1 MVSLLQI
8 YFDEKQA
15 GIKRENEVIVL
26 KNIQITVNG
35 TEYSLLVNEKSSL
48 ADFLR
53 KDLNLIGT
61 KIACNKG
68 HCGSCNVLVD
78 GKLVKSCA
86 LPIIKADGKDV
97 LTIEG
102 LAGPDGLHPIQQAFI
117 EAGAVQ
123 CGYCTPGMILTAKA
137 LLDRNPDPTEPE
149 IKKAISGN
157 LCRCTGYVKIVEAIQ
172 SAAKLLRTAERSE
185 Q

>member
-1 MVSLLQI
+1 M
-8 YFDEKQA
+8 
-15 GIKRENEVIVL
+15 

-35 TEYSLLVNEKSSL
+35 TEYSLLVNEKRSL

-61 KIACNKG
+61 KIACNSG

-78 GKLVKSCA
+78 GKLVKSCI
-86 LPIIKADGKDV
+86 LPVVKAEGKEI

-102 LAGPDGLHPIQQAFI
+102 LAGPEGLHPIQQAFI
-117 EAGAVQ
+117 DAGAVQ

-137 LLDRNPDPTEPE
+137 LLDRNPDPTEEE
-149 IKKAISGN
+149 IKKALSGN
-157 LCRCTGYVKIVEAIQ
+157 LCRCTGYIKIVEAIQ
-172 SAAKLLRTAERSE
+172 LSAKLLHTAERSE

>member
-1 MVSLLQI
+1 L
-8 YFDEKQA
+8 
-15 GIKRENEVIVL
+15 VL

-35 TEYSLLVNEKSSL
+35 TEYSLLVNEKRSL

-61 KIACNKG
+61 KIACNSG

-78 GKLVKSCA
+78 GKLVKSCT
-86 LPIIKADGKDV
+86 LPAVKADGKHV

-102 LAGPDGLHPIQQAFI
+102 LATPEGLHPIQQAFI

-137 LLDRNPDPTEPE
+137 FLDRNPDPTEE
-149 IKKAISGN
+149 EVKQAISGN
-157 LCRCTGYVKIVEAIQ
+157 LCRCTGYVKIVEAILL
-172 SAAKLLRTAERSE
+172 AAKLLNSVKRSE

>member
-1 MVSLLQI
+1 M
-8 YFDEKQA
+8 
-15 GIKRENEVIVL
+15 R
-26 KNIQITVNG
+26 NIQITVNG
-35 TEYSLLVNEKSSL
+35 TEYSLLVNEKRSL

-61 KIACNKG
+61 KIACNSG

-78 GKLVKSCA
+78 GKLVRSCI
-86 LPIIKADGKDV
+86 LPIIKADGKKV

-102 LAGPDGLHPIQQAFI
+102 LAGSDGLHPIQQAFI

-137 LLDRNPDPTEPE
+137 LLDRNPDPTEQE

-172 SAAKLLRTAERSE
+172 LAAKSLRTAERSE

>member
-1 MVSLLQI
+1 L
-8 YFDEKQA
+8 
-15 GIKRENEVIVL
+15 R
-26 KNIQITVNG
+26 NIQITVNG
-35 TEYSLLVNEKSSL
+35 TEHSLLVDEKRSL

-61 KIACNKG
+61 KIACNSG

-78 GKLVKSCA
+78 GKLVRSCT
-86 LPIIKADGKDV
+86 LPAIKADGKSV

-102 LAGPDGLHPIQQAFI
+102 LATPDGLHPIQQAFI

-137 LLDRNPDPTEPE
+137 LLDRNPDPTEQE
-149 IKKAISGN
+149 IKKAFAGN
-157 LCRCTGYVKIVEAIQ
+157 LCRCTGYIKIVEAVLL
-172 SAAKLLRTAERSE
+172 AAKVLRTAERSE

>member
-1 MVSLLQI
+1 M
-8 YFDEKQA
+8 
-15 GIKRENEVIVL
+15 R
-26 KNIQITVNG
+26 NIQITVNG
-35 TEYSLLVNEKSSL
+35 TEHSLLVDEKRSL

-61 KIACNKG
+61 KIACNSG

-78 GKLVKSCA
+78 GKLVRSCT
-86 LPIIKADGKDV
+86 LPAIKADGKSV

-102 LAGPDGLHPIQQAFI
+102 LATPDGLHPIQQAFI

-137 LLDRNPDPTEPE
+137 LLDRNPDPTEQE
-149 IKKAISGN
+149 IKKAFAGN
-157 LCRCTGYVKIVEAIQ
+157 LCRCTGYIKIVEAVLL
-172 SAAKLLRTAERSE
+172 AAKVLRTAERSE

>member
-1 MVSLLQI
+1 M
-8 YFDEKQA
+8 
-15 GIKRENEVIVL
+15 ENV
-26 KNIQITVNG
+26 QITVNG
-35 TEYSLLVNEKSSL
+35 TEYSLLVNEKRSL

-61 KIACNKG
+61 KIACNSG

-78 GKLVKSCA
+78 GKLVRSCTVPA
-86 LPIIKADGKDV
+86 VKANGKDV

-137 LLDRNPDPTEPE
+137 LLDRNPDPTEQE
-149 IKKAISGN
+149 IKKAMSGN
-157 LCRCTGYVKIVEAIQ
+157 LCRCTGYVKIVEAIEL
-172 SAAKLLRTAERSE
+172 AAKLLRTAERGE

>member
-1 MVSLLQI
+1 M
-8 YFDEKQA
+8 EN
-15 GIKRENEVIVL
+15 IK
-26 KNIQITVNG
+26 ITVNG
-35 TEYSLLVNEKSSL
+35 TDYSLLLDEKRNL

-61 KIACNKG
+61 KIACNSG

-78 GKLVKSCA
+78 GRLVKSCI
-86 LPIIKADGKDV
+86 LPLAKANGKSV

-102 LAGPDGLHPIQQAFI
+102 LAGPQGLHPIQQAFI

-123 CGYCTPGMILTAKA
+123 CGYCTPGMILTTKA
-137 LLDRNPDPTEPE
+137 LLDHNSDPTEAE
-149 IKKAISGN
+149 IKKALSGN
-157 LCRCTGYVKIVEAIQ
+157 LCRCTGYVKIVEAVQ
-172 SAAKLLRTAERSE
+172 LAAQMLRAEGGG

>member
-1 MVSLLQI
+1 M
-8 YFDEKQA
+8 EN
-15 GIKRENEVIVL
+15 IK
-26 KNIQITVNG
+26 ITVNG
-35 TEYSLLVNEKSSL
+35 TDYSLLLDEKRNL

-61 KIACNKG
+61 KIACNSG

-78 GKLVKSCA
+78 GRLVKSCI
-86 LPIIKADGKDV
+86 LPLAKANGKSV

-102 LAGPDGLHPIQQAFI
+102 LAGPQGLHPIQQAFI

-123 CGYCTPGMILTAKA
+123 CGYCTPGMILTTKA
-137 LLDRNPDPTEPE
+137 LLDHNSDPTEAE
-149 IKKAISGN
+149 IKKALSGN
-157 LCRCTGYVKIVEAIQ
+157 LCRCTGYVKIVEAVQ
-172 SAAKLLRTAERSE
+172 LAAKMLRAEGGG

>member
-1 MVSLLQI
+1 M
-8 YFDEKQA
+8 
-15 GIKRENEVIVL
+15 

-35 TEYSLLVNEKSSL
+35 TEYSLLVNEKRSL

-61 KIACNKG
+61 KIACNSG

-78 GKLVKSCA
+78 GKLVKSCT
-86 LPIIKADGKDV
+86 LPAVKADGKHV

-102 LAGPDGLHPIQQAFI
+102 LATPEGLHPIQQAFI

-137 LLDRNPDPTEPE
+137 FLDRNPDPTEE
-149 IKKAISGN
+149 EVKQAISGN
-157 LCRCTGYVKIVEAIQ
+157 LCRCTGYVKIVEAILL
-172 SAAKLLRTAERSE
+172 AAKLLNSVKRSE